1 LGQQYGVGTS
11 TAKRVILSVR
21 NLINRHLHRVHVKWP
36 DLEEQARI
44 KSSFYNQKSIPGVI
58 GCVDG
63 VHIACR
69 AQLSCKSAYVN
80 RKQWTSQ
87 TVQAVCDDQLRFTL
101 VVTGVPGSCHDA
113 KAFRQ
118 APMWDEWLADTDSKS
133 VLLGDAAYG
142 IFHFLLVP
150 FGGDLTVEQSRFDFY
165 HSSARLTIERAF
177 GKFKGQW
184 QMFNVPRS
192 RAPREEI

>member
-1 LGQQYGVGTS
+1 VSPQFQPTQV
-11 TAKRVILSVR
+11 V
-21 NLINRHLHRVHVKWP
+21 
-36 DLEEQARI
+36 
-44 KSSFYNQKSIPGVI
+44 
-58 GCVDG
+58 
-63 VHIACR
+63 
-69 AQLSCKSAYVN
+69 
-80 RKQWTSQ
+80 
-87 TVQAVCDDQLRFTL
+87 TL

-184 QMFNVPRS
+184 QMFNTTQPVWFSEDISLFVHACATLHNITIDIDGGGQASEADLAFPMDPLEDLGAADAAEVQSPSVSEALSKERG
-192 RAPREEI
+192 RELRRNIAAALPATGRPARKSDQYLS